1 MERNEITAEISIL
14 ELDHEE
20 IFIRK
25 EEGSPNSLSNMLN
38 AAVTQLFIDMA
49 MEAPGDNN
57 DPKTFIQKITTLYS
71 IALLT
76 SLQNMA
82 EQYSKAAQISD
93 KKQFFRD
100 TIDAL
105 HYFIEALKDNFEPNE
120 PKAKEQDKAG
130 RKAK

>member
-82 EQYSKAAQISD
+82 EQI
-93 KKQFFRD
+93 
-100 TIDAL
+100 
-105 HYFIEALKDNFEPNE
+105 
-120 PKAKEQDKAG
+120 G
-130 RKAK
+130 RAHV

>member
-93 KKQFFRD
+93 KKQFFIAR
-100 TIDAL
+100 TVRHEVQL
-105 HYFIEALKDNFEPNE
+105 LRSRFCV
-120 PKAKEQDKAG
+120 EQIRLASPFQT
-130 RKAK
+130 